1 MTPLSISPSLFLALI
16 CILTIDALPCWEVG
30 LCMGKHLEAIPNV
43 LDLDECM
50 KRCKSDV
57 KCKWTSFDSQSS
69 LCHLNGACYQVLDDG
84 DLLQHHRYANRN
96 CGYIG
101 KCLLPLRKLN
111 PKHTA

>member
-1 MTPLSISPSLFLALI
+1 MNPLSISLILFLAS
-16 CILTIDALPCWEVG
+16 CILKIDAIPCWEVG

-43 LDLDECM
+43 LDLDDCL

-69 LCHLNGACYQVLDDG
+69 LCHLNEACYQVLDG
-84 DLLQHHRYANRN
+84 DLLQYHRYANRD

-101 KCLLPLRKLN
+101 KCLFPLRKLN
-111 PKHTA
+111 PKHTD